1 MNPLQELAL
10 LIQKGENQKAVN
22 RADKL
27 LQDSYSTK
35 DIIGAAS
42 EGLRVLRDKCTVE
55 NFQLLDVLLAS
66 RAMAEVV
73 DECVASKLKD
83 TMDTLVAN
91 NAGNNGNNGGQPEK
105 TIVIGTIE
113 GDVHDLGKHIV
124 STLCRF
130 NNFRVVNLGKDVPV
144 DTFVKAAIKEKADF
158 IGVSSLITVC
168 LPAIKN
174 IKTILEEKGYGHIKL
189 VGGGSAVQQSCLETL
204 NLDYLAYDAFD
215 GLDYFCNSS

>member
-1 MNPLQELAL
+1 MDPLQELAL
-10 LIQKGENQKAVN
+10 LVQKGENQKAVD

-27 LQDSYSTK
+27 LSDSYSTK

-42 EGLRVLRDKCTVE
+42 DGLRVLRDKCTVE

-83 TMDTLVAN
+83 TMDTLAAQN
-91 NAGNNGNNGGQPEK
+91 DGNNGGNPEK
-105 TIVIGTIE
+105 TIIIGTIE

-124 STLCRF
+124 ATLCRF
-130 NNFRVVNLGKDVPV
+130 SNFRVVNLGKDVPV
-144 DTFVKAAIKEKADF
+144 DTFVKAALKEKADF
-158 IGVSSLITVC
+158 IGVSSLMTVC
-168 LPAIKN
+168 LPAIKD
-174 IKTILEEKGYGHIKL
+174 IKTALAEKGCGHIKL
-189 VGGGSAVQQSCLETL
+189 VGGGSAVQQSSPEAL

>member
-10 LIQKGENQKAVN
+10 LVQKGENQKAVS

-27 LQDSYSTK
+27 LNGSYSTK

-83 TMDTLVAN
+83 TMDTLA
-91 NAGNNGNNGGQPEK
+91 AQNNGDNGGKPEK

-124 STLCRF
+124 ATLCRF
-130 NNFRVVNLGKDVPV
+130 NNFRVINLGKDVTV
-144 DTFVKAAIKEKADF
+144 DTFVKAALKEKADF
-158 IGVSSLITVC
+158 IGVSSLMTVC

-174 IKTILEEKGYGHIKL
+174 IKTVLKEKGCGHIKL
-189 VGGGSAVQQSCLETL
+189 VGGGSAVQQSSPEAL